1 MMTAKDKRESA
12 QIIELMI
19 GAKEKTREP
28 PRR

>member
-1 MMTAKDKRESA
+1 MTTAKDKRESA

-28 PRR
+28 PRQ